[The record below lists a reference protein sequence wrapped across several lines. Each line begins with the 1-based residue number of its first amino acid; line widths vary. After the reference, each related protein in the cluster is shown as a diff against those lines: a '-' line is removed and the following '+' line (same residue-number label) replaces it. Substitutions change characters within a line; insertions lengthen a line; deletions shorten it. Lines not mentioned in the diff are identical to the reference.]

1 MTAAP
6 RDDEVIQLQGKSFVL
21 FSGLLRM
28 AHEAGLQSI
37 TTKLLQ
43 PPDSTNGQ
51 TAIVEATVMLQQEGD
66 RPQVYTA
73 LGDAGQSTTRLTAY
87 VRMAE
92 TRAVAR
98 ALRWALNIGEAAAE
112 ELDEEG
118 PVPERRPAPQQGRW
132 RDQPRRQSQPSP
144 VEGELRCTFEGCGV
158 ELTANQALI
167 SQKKCSALLCPRHQV
182 ALSRTG

>member
-6 RDDEVIQLQGKSFVL
+6 RDDEVINLQGKSFVL

-43 PPDSTNGQ
+43 PPDTTNGQ
-51 TAIVEATVMLQQEGD
+51 TAIVEATVMLQMEGE

-73 LGDAGQSTTRLTAY
+73 LGDAGQSTTRLTAF

-118 PVPERRPAPQQGRW
+118 PAPAHRPPATVRRYQSAPRQPA
-132 RDQPRRQSQPSP
+132 P
-144 VEGELRCTFEGCGV
+144 VEGELRCSFEGCGV
-158 ELTANQALI
+158 ELTANQAMI